1 MVKGVLLILLLV
13 MPCAAAAQ
21 TRAVDPGDLV
31 LNVTLEPM
39 DYTPFQ
45 GEMVL
50 LTIHG
55 VYRRHITLE
64 KLEQPDMA
72 GLNWMQLGQDHWFE
86 SMLDGRPVKNMRRRV
101 AVFPDRS
108 GQIEIGPFLHHLT
121 LLDENNHWFEHTIRS
136 EPVSFRVEPA
146 PPTEGW
152 WFPVRRLRVSDSW
165 SNAPDQLAPGE
176 GVLRIVRVSALGAS
190 PDMIPPMPDL
200 TSPSALIFAHP
211 EKRLVDLTSEGPE
224 AVAFWRWTIK
234 PRNATSAIV
243 EPISFSYFDTQRR
256 VMEEV
261 VISPQRVAYGA
272 AVPVAEKK
280 PPVPDSFDL
289 RRDLILVC
297 ALAAF
302 AAATVGLIGPGRRL
316 SLQGLKRTWFRMRLI
331 RALRA
336 AGRCG
341 DLAGLRRAGH
351 ALDRLYPADAT
362 RTALL
367 AQLDAR
373 IFAPASPDL
382 DGRAFARALSRTLRS
397 ATANPDPR
405 ETAGATSEQM
415 ANS

>member
-1 MVKGVLLILLLV
+1 MVKGLILFLVLLMPLV
-13 MPCAAAAQ
+13 AEAQ
-21 TRAVDPGDLV
+21 TRTVDPGDLM

-39 DYTPFQ
+39 DYVPFQ

-55 VYRRHITLE
+55 IYRRHITLE

-108 GQIEIGPFLHHLT
+108 GQIVIGPFLHHLT
-121 LLDENNHWFEHTIRS
+121 LLDENNRWFEHTIQS

-146 PPTEGW
+146 PATDGW
-152 WFPVRRLRVSDSW
+152 WFPVRGLRVSDNW

-190 PDMIPPMPDL
+190 PDMLPPMPEL

-211 EKRLVDLTSEGPE
+211 EKRLVDLTPQGPE

-234 PRNATSAIV
+234 PRNDTSAIV
-243 EPISFSYFDTQRR
+243 EPISFSFFDTRRR
-256 VMEEV
+256 VMQEV
-261 VISPQRVAYGA
+261 VISPQRVAYGSV
-272 AVPVAEKK
+272 VPVADTK
-280 PPVPDSFDL
+280 PPVPEPFAL
-289 RRDLILVC
+289 RRDLILVS

-302 AAATVGLIGPGRRL
+302 AVAAFGLIGSGRRL
-316 SLQGLKRTWFRMRLI
+316 SLNALKQRWSRLRLV
-331 RALRA
+331 RALRL
-336 AGRCG
+336 AGRRG

-351 ALDRLYPADAT
+351 ALDRLYPADAD

-367 AQLDAR
+367 MQLDTR
-373 IFAPASPDL
+373 IYGPAPSSL
-382 DGRAFARALSRTLRS
+382 DGPAFARALNRTLRYP
-397 ATANPDPR
+397 TANPDPR
-405 ETAGATSEQM
+405 KTAGAAAERR